1 VGALR
6 GGSAPTRPPPAT
18 DEWGPVDRLT
28 SMGNAPRMEPTL
40 VDVEAATTAVIG
52 AVVPRQEL
60 VNFFDR
66 SFSSVAAVLSDQDL
80 AIQSPAFARFHRP
93 PAEDVDLEVGFV
105 TASPVRP
112 VGEVRTGSLPRGRVA
127 RLVHEGG
134 YDQLGE
140 SWGRLG
146 SWIGAQGLTPGRA
159 LWEVYVTE
167 PSPEMDPAAL
177 RTELNWSI
185 ED

>member
-1 VGALR
+1 M
-6 GGSAPTRPPPAT
+6 
-18 DEWGPVDRLT
+18 
-28 SMGNAPRMEPTL
+28 SMGNASGMEPAL
-40 VDVEAATTAVIG
+40 VDVDAATTAVIG
-52 AVVPRQEL
+52 AVVPREEL

-66 SFSSVAAVLSDQDL
+66 SFSNVAAVLSDQDI
-80 AIQSPAFARFHRP
+80 AIESPAFARFHRP

-105 TASPVRP
+105 TARAVRP
-112 VGEVRTGSLPRGRVA
+112 VGEVRAGSLPSCRAA
-127 RLVHEGG
+127 RLVHHGG

-146 SWIGAQGLTPGRA
+146 SWIDDQGLTPGRD

-167 PSPEMDPAAL
+167 PSPEMDPATL

>member
-6 GGSAPTRPPPAT
+6 GGSAPTRS
-18 DEWGPVDRLT
+18 PVDRLV
-28 SMGNAPRMEPTL
+28 SMGNAPGMEPAL

-60 VNFFDR
+60 ANFFDR
-66 SFSSVAAVLSDQDL
+66 SFSSVAGVLSDQDIV
-80 AIQSPAFARFHRP
+80 IQGPAFARFHRP

-105 TASPVRP
+105 TATAVRA
-112 VGEVRTGSLPRGRVA
+112 VGEVRAGSLPGGRVA
-127 RLVHEGG
+127 RLVHQGG

>member
-1 VGALR
+1 
-6 GGSAPTRPPPAT
+6 
-18 DEWGPVDRLT
+18 VDRLM
-28 SMGNAPRMEPTL
+28 SMGHAAGMEPAL
-40 VDVEAATTAVIG
+40 VDVAAATTAVIG

-66 SFSSVAAVLSDQDL
+66 PFSSVAGVLSDQDI
-80 AIQSPAFARFHRP
+80 AIESPAFARYHRP

-105 TASPVRP
+105 TARAVRP
-112 VGEVRTGSLPRGRVA
+112 VGEVRAGSLPGGRVA
-127 RLVHEGG
+127 RLVHQGG
-134 YDQLGE
+134 YDQLGA

-146 SWIGAQGLTPGRA
+146 SWIDAQGLTPGRD
-159 LWEVYVTE
+159 LWEVYVTQ
-167 PSPEMDPAAL
+167 PSPEMDPATL